1 MKNLLIAVACLSGCL
16 LAPATVHASNYPS
29 YSYLQASTQSWELLD
44 FTDLTGPGVTLS
56 IELGDTLFVTAQGLQ
71 ISEEESAAAYSI
83 KDEFEVASLGLGFRS
98 STVNKTS
105 WYLSLTH
112 EKWKWDTIETFLGVT
127 DIDTI
132 KPERNVLRVGF
143 RSQLNRSI
151 ELNGS
156 ILRYDLDLKNGDE
169 FDSSDTFTGTS
180 IQIGMSFQFIE
191 DLHLLLD
198 YSKSQS
204 DLEYESLK
212 LGLRY
217 SF

>member
-1 MKNLLIAVACLSGCL
+1 MKNLLIAVVCLAGYL
-16 LAPATVHASNYPS
+16 LTPATVHASNYPS
-29 YSYLQASTQSWELLD
+29 YSYLQVSTQSWELMDL
-44 FTDLTGPGVTLS
+44 TDLTGPGVTFS
-56 IELGDTLFVTAQGLQ
+56 IELGDTVFVTAQGLQ
-71 ISEEESAAAYSI
+71 ISEETTYGASSI
-83 KDEFEVASLGLGFRS
+83 KEEFEVASLGLGLRS

-127 DIDTI
+127 DIDTLE
-132 KPERNVLRVGF
+132 PERNVLRIGF

-156 ILRYDLDLKNGDE
+156 VLRYHLDLKNGDE
-169 FDSSDTFTGTS
+169 FSSSDTLTGNT

-191 DLHLLLD
+191 DLHLVLD

-204 DLEYESLK
+204 DLEYEYLK